1 MTLTPSDLPQEIQVA
16 IGEIRRLALPPQG
29 MTSEVAVVESA
40 SGTFV
45 VKRAR
50 HPLFMGWLKEE
61 YRALKALEPLSL
73 PIPEV
78 YRLVEGA
85 PSGGDDCWLLMS
97 HLPGTTLAERLGVE
111 RDPDVRRHLARQ
123 WGAILRQI
131 HATPAPPTL
140 IPRAATWLDERL
152 QQARFNLQHYPV
164 DGDEALLRSLET
176 YRPPPVIQTL
186 IHGDFTLD
194 NTLVDGDRISGVID
208 WGGGAYGDPRY
219 DLALALEA
227 KPGVFDDAAEH
238 AAFWDGYGTR
248 IETEAEYFHNLY
260 EFF

>member
-1 MTLTPSDLPQEIQVA
+1 MTRIPSDLPQEFRTFL
-16 IGEIRRLALPPQG
+16 GEIRRLVLPPQG

-50 HPLFMGWLKEE
+50 HPLFIGWLREE
-61 YRALKALEPLSL
+61 YRALKALKRLAL
-73 PIPEV
+73 PIPQA
-78 YRLVEGA
+78 YQLVERA
-85 PSGGDDCWLLMS
+85 ASEGDDCWLLMS
-97 HLPGTTLAERLGVE
+97 HLPGMTLALRLSIE
-111 RDPDVRRHLARQ
+111 RDPSVRLHIARA
-123 WGAILRQI
+123 WGATLRQI
-131 HATPAPPTL
+131 HAAPAPLELVPHA
-140 IPRAATWLDERL
+140 PTWLDDQL

-176 YRPPPVIQTL
+176 HRPPPVPQTL

-208 WGGGAYGDPRY
+208 WGAGAYGDPRY

-227 KPGVFDDAAEH
+227 KPGVFDDDAEH